1 MTNTAFETQHPR
13 EPVGR
18 FVVKAQGAPQV
29 TLSSK
34 AVSGHVN
41 EFVMGSPDSLNAQQR
56 LAVVRIFGEMP
67 VRPDVVVHDED
78 AVELIY
84 NVPETTLR
92 DPETVRLT
100 LDSDGK
106 IASAGS
112 GEWWEDDDQDQ
123 KDLVRLRGLG
133 L

>member
-1 MTNTAFETQHPR
+1 MTNAAFETEHPR
-13 EPVGR
+13 AAVGR
-18 FVVKAQGAPQV
+18 FVAKTQGTPQV

-34 AVSGHVN
+34 AVIGHVN
-41 EFVMGSPDSLNAQQR
+41 EFLMGSADSLNAKQR

-67 VRPDVVVHDED
+67 VRPDVVVNDED
-78 AVELIY
+78 SVELIY
-84 NVPETTLR
+84 NVPETSLR

-100 LDSDGK
+100 LDGEGK
-106 IASAGS
+106 ITSAGS

-123 KDLVRLRGLG
+123 RDLLRLRGLG